1 MSRAETVAQ
10 EPGAAGAGG
19 LRVACAG
26 TPEFAALALRALLR
40 AGYEIGLVLTQ
51 PDRPAGRGMHPQ
63 PSAVKRVA
71 LEHALPL
78 EQPRGLRLDGRYPED
93 ARQAREA
100 LRHAAP
106 DVLVVVAYGLLLPQW
121 VLDLPRLG
129 CLNIHAS
136 LLPRWR
142 GAAPI
147 QRAIEAGDA
156 LSGVSIMHMDAG
168 LDTGPVY
175 RMEES
180 PIRADDTAATLHDRL
195 AGLGAQLLLE
205 VLSDLRQGVA
215 EPTAQPNDGATYA
228 AKIDKAE
235 AWLDY
240 RQPALELER
249 RIRAFEPHP
258 GTRTRVGDAQ
268 LKVHAARLG
277 PPVAGAEP
285 GQVLRADA
293 AGIEIACGE
302 GTLVLTRL
310 QRAGGTAVDAA
321 ALLRGLPIR
330 VGERFACGA
339 PADALAPPASTT

>member
-1 MSRAETVAQ
+1 MAETAAVAG
-10 EPGAAGAGG
+10 EPGPAASGG

-40 AGYEIGLVLTQ
+40 AGYEVPLVLTQ
-51 PDRPAGRGMHPQ
+51 PDRPAGRGLHPQ
-63 PSAVKRVA
+63 ASPVKRVA
-71 LEHALPL
+71 LEHALEL
-78 EQPRGLRLDGRYPED
+78 AQPRGLRLDGRFPED
-93 ARQAREA
+93 ARLAREA
-100 LRHAAP
+100 LRRAAP

-121 VLDLPRLG
+121 VLDLPPLG

-156 LSGVSIMHMDAG
+156 LSGVSIMHMEAG

-175 RMEES
+175 RMEET
-180 PIRADDTAATLHDRL
+180 PILAEDTAATLHDRL
-195 AGLGAQLLLE
+195 AELGARLLLQ
-205 VLSDLRQGVA
+205 VLLDLRQGVA

-228 AKIDKAE
+228 AKIDKAG

-240 RQPALELER
+240 RRPAVELER
-249 RIRAFEPHP
+249 RIRAFEPQP

-277 PPVAGAEP
+277 HADAGAEP

-302 GTLVLTRL
+302 GSLVLTRL
-310 QRAGGTAVDAA
+310 QRAGGTPVDAA
-321 ALLRGLPIR
+321 ALLRGLPVR
-330 VGERFACGA
+330 AGDRFACEVLPG
-339 PADALAPPASTT
+339 S

>member
-1 MSRAETVAQ
+1 VSAADSVAG
-10 EPGAAGAGG
+10 EPRGAASGG

-26 TPEFAALALRALLR
+26 TPEFAAQALRALLR
-40 AGYEIGLVLTQ
+40 AGYEVPLVLTQ
-51 PDRPAGRGMHPQ
+51 PDRPAGRGMRPQ

-93 ARQAREA
+93 AKQARET
-100 LRHAAP
+100 LRRAAP

-121 VLDLPRLG
+121 VLDLPSLG

-175 RMEES
+175 RMEET
-180 PIRADDTAATLHDRL
+180 PILAADTAATLHDRL
-195 AGLGAQLLLE
+195 AGLGSGLLLQ

-215 EPTAQPNDGATYA
+215 EPTAQPNDGVSYA

-240 RQPALELER
+240 RRPAAELER

-258 GTRTRVGDAQ
+258 GTRTCVGDTQ
-268 LKVHAARLG
+268 LKVHGARLG
-277 PPVAGAEP
+277 TGATAADAAP

-310 QRAGGTAVDAA
+310 QRAGGNAVDAA

-330 VGERFACGA
+330 AGERFACEFPGA
-339 PADALAPPASTT
+339 AT